1 MACLFFQATVLSAV
15 ALYRSKTLSSQLTI
29 SDISHM
35 RVHTNADG
43 EKGHRN
49 KHSLGAAQ
57 VLGRRK
63 REQQKKKRNTKSMWH
78 EVAPEAKVL
87 LRRQESLENLQT
99 DCKLDRERRQSPK
112 ET

>member
-43 EKGHRN
+43 EK
-49 KHSLGAAQ
+49 
-57 VLGRRK
+57 
-63 REQQKKKRNTKSMWH
+63 
-78 EVAPEAKVL
+78 
-87 LRRQESLENLQT
+87 
-99 DCKLDRERRQSPK
+99 DCKQIANWTEREGNHPRK
-112 ET
+112 LETLEGPLMITVLFIL